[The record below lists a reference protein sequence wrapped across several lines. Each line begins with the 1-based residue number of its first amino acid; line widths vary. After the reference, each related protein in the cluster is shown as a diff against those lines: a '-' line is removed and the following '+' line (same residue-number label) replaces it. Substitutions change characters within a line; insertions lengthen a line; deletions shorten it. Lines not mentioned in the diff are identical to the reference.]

1 MATVASPIRLSPSHT
16 GLFKAAEI
24 APGVLEECNV
34 LLEKNHEAY
43 HIFYRDPAFH
53 NHMAHSLLTVLNLG
67 ASTQELRDRY
77 NDLVPIQRPIP
88 EIDEPLLAK
97 LGDGEVFYQT
107 IGQIHQYHTFLEFF
121 KRKITANGYQAVV
134 LEYVF
139 SRSKVADRMLVQLV
153 EGAYHPI
160 IHLGFGIEFDQPA
173 IVAEALAQG
182 ASHSRMN
189 IEKVLFAA
197 EKKAAA
203 AGPFE
208 SKPRPLIELMHDV
221 RANERIR
228 TGPVWSDGPHKMK
241 DGVVGR
247 ASEDMAR
254 VAAQFWIKT
263 DDNDETD
270 LDRRTAEMASV
281 CAYVAG
287 SAHEQGRTRKI
298 DFFVMHSVTSSIFCT
313 VLIRQ
318 DWIPLADRARLV
330 EYKARTD
337 LLWYAATGSA
347 ALDLE
352 AISGYAHPESEGM
365 SWEDLFRDV
374 VKECDDGHAAKFI
387 RALKNGEQT
396 AKRYEQTE
404 EWAAYFP
411 CKGDMWLKMARLCQ
425 DTTKN
430 TPWELKWVFF
440 AGFEEGWKRPDLADP
455 LGRIEKPM
463 NGFK

>member
-1 MATVASPIRLSPSHT
+1 MAAVTCPIRLSPWHV
-16 GLFKAAEI
+16 GLFKAADI
-24 APGVLEECNV
+24 APGAMEKCNG

-53 NHMAHSLLTVLNLG
+53 NHMVHSLLTTLTLG
-67 ASTQELRDRY
+67 ASTQELQDRY

-88 EIDEPLLAK
+88 EIDEALLEK
-97 LGDGEVFYQT
+97 LNDSEVFYST

-121 KRKITANGYQAVV
+121 KRQIAAKGYRAVV

-139 SRSKVADRMLVQLV
+139 SRSKMADRMLVQMV

-160 IHLGFGIEFDQPA
+160 IHLGFGVEFNQPA

-182 ASHSRMN
+182 ASHDRMN
-189 IEKVLFAA
+189 IEEVLFAA

-203 AGPFE
+203 AGPVE
-208 SKPRPLIELMHDV
+208 DRPKPLIELIHDI
-221 RANERIR
+221 RANEKIR
-228 TGPVWSDGPHKMK
+228 SAPVWSDLGAKMK
-241 DGVVGR
+241 AGVVGR
-247 ASEDMAR
+247 AGDEMASL
-254 VAAQFWIKT
+254 AAQFRIKA
-263 DDNDETD
+263 DDEKV
-270 LDRRTAEMASV
+270 LDRRTAEMVSV

-287 SAHEQGRTRKI
+287 AAHQEGRPRKI

-337 LLWYAATGSA
+337 LMWYAATGSA
-347 ALDLE
+347 ALNAE
-352 AISGYAHPESEGM
+352 AITGYANPESNGM

-374 VKECDDGHAAKFI
+374 RRECDDGHAAKFI
-387 RALKNGEQT
+387 RALKSGEQT
-396 AKRYEQTE
+396 SAPYESTE
-404 EWAAYFP
+404 EYVAYFP

-425 DTTKN
+425 DTTKD

-440 AGFEEGWKRPDLADP
+440 AGFDEGWKRPDLADP
-455 LGRIEKPM
+455 LGRIKKPM
-463 NGFK
+463 EGF

>member
-1 MATVASPIRLSPSHT
+1 MATVASSIRLSPSHL

-24 APGVLEECNV
+24 APGALEDCNG

-53 NHMAHSLLTVLNLG
+53 NHVAHSLLTVLALG
-67 ASTQELRDRY
+67 ASTQELQDRY

-88 EIDEPLLAK
+88 DIDPSLLAK
-97 LGDGEVFYQT
+97 LVDAEVFHGS

-121 KRKITANGYQAVV
+121 KGQIAAKGYQVVV

-139 SRSKVADRMLVQLV
+139 SRTKLANRMLVQLV

-160 IHLGFGIEFDQPA
+160 IHLGFGVEFDQPA
-173 IVAEALAQG
+173 IVAEALAQA
-182 ASHSRMN
+182 ASHDRMN
-189 IEKVLFAA
+189 IEEVLFAA
-197 EKKAAA
+197 EKQAATA
-203 AGPFE
+203 SSFE
-208 SKPRPLIELMHDV
+208 DKPKPLIELMHDV
-221 RANERIR
+221 RANERIS
-228 TGPVWSDGPHKMK
+228 TAPVWSDLGNKMK
-241 DGVVGR
+241 GGVVGR
-247 ASEDMAR
+247 AGDEMAR
-254 VAAQFWIKT
+254 VAAQFRIKA
-263 DDNDETD
+263 DEAD
-270 LDRRTAEMASV
+270 LDRRTAEMVSV
-281 CAYVAG
+281 CAYLAG
-287 SAHEQGRTRKI
+287 SAHKQGRARKI
-298 DFFVMHSVTSSIFCT
+298 DFFIMHSVTSSIFCT
-313 VLIRQ
+313 VMIRQ
-318 DWIPLADRARLV
+318 QWIPLADRARLV

-337 LLWYAATGSA
+337 LMWYAATGSA
-347 ALDLE
+347 PLDTE
-352 AISGYAHPESEGM
+352 AVSGYTHPESNDM

-374 VKECDDGHAAKFI
+374 VRECDDGHAAKFI
-387 RALKNGEQT
+387 RALKNGERT
-396 AKRYEQTE
+396 AKPYEQTE

>member
-1 MATVASPIRLSPSHT
+1 MAAVASPICLSPSHV

-24 APGVLEECNV
+24 APGALEECNG
-34 LLEKNHEAY
+34 LLEKNHKAY

-53 NHMAHSLLTVLNLG
+53 NHMVHSLLTTLTLG
-67 ASTQELRDRY
+67 ASTQELQDRY
-77 NDLVPIQRPIP
+77 NDLDPIQRPIP
-88 EIDEPLLAK
+88 DIDEPLLAK
-97 LGDGEVFYQT
+97 LADADVFHNT

-121 KRKITANGYQAVV
+121 KRKIAAKGYRTVV

-139 SRSKVADRMLVQLV
+139 SRTKVADRMLVQMV

-160 IHLGFGIEFDQPA
+160 IHLGFGVEFDQPA
-173 IVAEALAQG
+173 IVAEALALA
-182 ASHSRMN
+182 ASHDRMN
-189 IEKVLFAA
+189 IEEVLFAA
-197 EKKAAA
+197 ETKAAA
-203 AGPFE
+203 VVAFE
-208 SKPRPLIELMHDV
+208 GKPKPLIELMHDV

-228 TGPVWSDGPHKMK
+228 TAPVWSDLGNKMR

-247 ASEDMAR
+247 AGDDMAR
-254 VAAQFWIKT
+254 VAAQFRIKA
-263 DDNDETD
+263 DDEAD
-270 LDRRTAEMASV
+270 LNRRTAEMVSV

-287 SAHEQGRTRKI
+287 SAHQQGRTRKI

-313 VLIRQ
+313 VLIGQ

-337 LLWYAATGSA
+337 LMWYAATGSSP
-347 ALDLE
+347 LDTE
-352 AISGYAHPESEGM
+352 AISGYAHPESDGM
-365 SWEDLFRDV
+365 SWDDLFRDV
-374 VKECDDGHAAKFI
+374 RRECDDGHAAKFI

-430 TPWELKWVFF
+430 THWELKWVFF

-455 LGRIEKPM
+455 LGRIKKPM
-463 NGFK
+463 NGF